1 MMTCQHRYSLA
12 AKYPAASE
20 TYEVNADC
28 RDVAFGVGIIGKTKQ
43 QARLSN
49 TGVTDEEQLE
59 KVIVSISMVRQR
71 RSASLGNWVVRRSN
85 QRRDDTLE
93 IKITSVKVQH
103 TRRLV

>member
-1 MMTCQHRYSLA
+1 MICQHRYSLA

-71 RSASLGNWVVRRSN
+71 RSASLGIWGGATVKSATRRYSRN
-85 QRRDDTLE
+85 QHH
-93 IKITSVKVQH
+93 ISQVQH
-103 TRRLV
+103 TSRLV

>member
-1 MMTCQHRYSLA
+1 MTCQYRYSLA
-12 AKYPAASE
+12 AKHPAASE

-71 RSASLGNWVVRRSN
+71 RSTSLGIWVVRRSN
-85 QRRDDTLE
+85 Q
-93 IKITSVKVQH
+93 
-103 TRRLV
+103 